1 MHVCNLQNDEQ
12 RRSACREADYRKC
25 SMGKK
30 EGRKRKAAK
39 NHSMG
44 YCHKQ
49 YSRYWLPGASS
60 SRETR
65 VPRKNEGEL
74 RPCTSSVLYIVH
86 TASQAVRSGEH
97 IEKKKRGPCR
107 MPKALHN
114 RDGTKNIYIIGGHRG
129 QVKNKFT
136 VITGR
141 FLATETK
148 YSPSFSH
155 PPKKL
160 TRMHTAQHHCPQ
172 VH

>member
-1 MHVCNLQNDEQ
+1 
-12 RRSACREADYRKC
+12 
-25 SMGKK
+25 
-30 EGRKRKAAK
+30 
-39 NHSMG
+39 
-44 YCHKQ
+44 
-49 YSRYWLPGASS
+49 
-60 SRETR
+60 
-65 VPRKNEGEL
+65 
-74 RPCTSSVLYIVH
+74 
-86 TASQAVRSGEH
+86 
-97 IEKKKRGPCR
+97 